1 MFKRVIFGDKRGNG
15 AMDLRGIEEIV
26 FAIFDDGVN
35 LRVFKEVLTPDVVAQ
50 GGGDDGDDGGGEES
64 GKGKGKEKERD
75 VEMGGMEE

>member
-35 LRVFKEVLTPDVVAQ
+35 LRVFREVLTPDVVVD
-50 GGGDDGDDGGGEES
+50 GGGDDGDEES
-64 GKGKGKEKERD
+64 GKGKGKERD

>member
-35 LRVFKEVLTPDVVAQ
+35 LRVFKEVLTPDVVVE
-50 GGGDDGDDGGGEES
+50 GGGDDDDGDEE
-64 GKGKGKEKERD
+64 GRKGKGKEKEQD